1 MSQNRGLFA
10 VIIVLLVAL
19 VGLVCVGVGALVYC
33 SSNACF
39 GSTTTLLTNTP
50 APGATRAPAGSQP
63 TRPPSSGGA
72 NVLRLPGG
80 GDPPTLDPANVN
92 DTTSAEYVVEIFSGL
107 VTLSKDLKII
117 PDIAENWDLSQD
129 RTVYTF
135 HLRKDVK
142 FHDGRPVTAQDFKYS
157 IERAADPRTRSTTA
171 PNYLGDIVGVL
182 DKYTGKAKDI
192 SGLKVVDDYTLQI
205 TIDAPKSY
213 FLAKMTFPTAF
224 VVDKNNVERG
234 SQPWYLK
241 PNGTGPYKLKEWSQ
255 GQRLVLSKNADYVG
269 DPKPSIDEVTYINA
283 GGSRMT
289 MYENGDLEATPVT
302 IADIERVNDPT
313 NPLNKDLTVSPELNT
328 GFLVFNTRKPPFD
341 DPNVRKAFAMAIDRQ
356 KLVKVVAKDMT
367 VPAKGILPVAF
378 PGYNENLQS
387 IPYDPAQAKQLLQQ
401 SKYAGKLPDITW
413 NTVGAGGT
421 TGADTQ
427 AIAQMLKDNLGVE
440 VSIQQS
446 DWASFLNVINDPQSD
461 PFQMFDIGWS
471 ADYVDPENFLDLL
484 FHTSSYQNWANYSN
498 SDVDKLLDQARIETD
513 NAKRI
518 DLYRQAEQKIVNDVP
533 VMPLSYG
540 RAYWLT
546 KPYVKG
552 VFYPPL
558 IIPRLKYISIQ
569 K

>member
-1 MSQNRGLFA
+1 MSQNKGLLA
-10 VIIVLLVAL
+10 VIVVLLVAL

-33 SSNACF
+33 SSNSCF
-39 GSTTTLLTNTP
+39 GSTNVLTTGTP

-80 GDPPTLDPANVN
+80 GDPPTLDPATVN
-92 DTTSAEYVVEIFSGL
+92 DTTSAEYTVEIFSGL
-107 VTLSKDLKII
+107 VTLNKDLKIV
-117 PDIAENWDLSQD
+117 PDIAESWDVSQD
-129 RTVYTF
+129 RTSYTF

-157 IERAADPRTRSTTA
+157 MERAADPRTRSTTA

-192 SGLKVVDDYTLQI
+192 SGIKVIDDYTLQI
-205 TIDAPKSY
+205 TIDGPKSY

-255 GQRLVLSKNADYVG
+255 GQRIVLSKNQDYVG
-269 DPKPSIDEVTYINA
+269 DPKPSVDEVTYINA

-302 IADIERVNDPT
+302 IADIERVNDPS

-328 GFLVFNTRKPPFD
+328 GFLVFNVRKPPFD
-341 DPNVRKAFAMAIDRQ
+341 DPNVRRAFAMAIDRQ

-378 PGYNENLQS
+378 PGYNENLQA

-440 VSIQQS
+440 VSIQQI
-446 DWASFLNVINDPQSD
+446 DWPSFLNVINDPQSN

-484 FHTSSYQNWANYSN
+484 FHTGSYQNWASYSN
-498 SDVDKLLDQARIETD
+498 SEVDKLLDQARVEND
-513 NAKRI
+513 NTKRI
-518 DLYRQAEQKIVNDVP
+518 DLYRQAEQKIINDVP
-533 VMPLSYG
+533 AMPLAYG